1 MAYSSTILDCLQ
13 NLTKSTAQLC
23 HEDNKLSEIRPF
35 KRRLARNSE
44 IARLQ
49 SYCENVYNNINNS
62 NSQYANKKTVTEVFD
77 EIELIASSQGLNEI
91 ISQVQQYKKYL

>member
-13 NLTKSTAQLC
+13 NLTKSTSQLC
-23 HEDNKLSEIRPF
+23 PEDNQLSEIRPF

-49 SYCENVYNNINNS
+49 SYCENVYNKNITN

-91 ISQVQQYKKYL
+91 ISQVLIYKKD